1 MIDFIKRLFSRYGFH
16 RSPEAEAREYFSH
29 IPAPTDAQ
37 LVKWGE
43 DARCIANDPA
53 YLASVARQQLNMA
66 PGAVKA
72 RRLAEIA
79 RQRNALKDELAKVI
93 KAKKARA
100 PVYAALRALS
110 IEELKVEGRR

>member
-1 MIDFIKRLFSRYGFH
+1 VVTYLKKAWRLFFGPKVVLVAVKDDFPHHPFYTSVEG
-16 RSPEAEAREYFSH
+16 ARN
-29 IPAPTDAQ
+29 
-37 LVKWGE
+37 VV
-43 DARCIANDPA
+43 NDPEYRA
-53 YLASVARQQLNMA
+53 LMAVGALNMA
-66 PGAVKA
+66 PSAVKA

-100 PVYAALRALS
+100 PIYAALRALS

>member
-1 MIDFIKRLFSRYGFH
+1 LKKAWRLFFG
-16 RSPEAEAREYFSH
+16 PKVV
-29 IPAPTDAQ
+29 
-37 LVKWGE
+37 LV
-43 DARCIANDPA
+43 
-53 YLASVARQQLNMA
+53 
-66 PGAVKA
+66 AVKDDFPHHAFFTAHKA

-100 PVYAALRALS
+100 PIYAALRALS

>member
-1 MIDFIKRLFSRYGFH
+1 MIDFIKRLFNRYGFH
-16 RSPEAEAREYFSH
+16 RQPTPQKLDDWQARPFYIS
-29 IPAPTDAQ
+29 AGD
-37 LVKWGE
+37 
-43 DARCIANDPA
+43 
-53 YLASVARQQLNMA
+53 
-66 PGAVKA
+66 KA

-100 PVYAALRALS
+100 PIYAALRALS

>member
-1 MIDFIKRLFSRYGFH
+1 MTMLAQIKRLFSRYGFH
-16 RSPEAEAREYFSH
+16 RQPVVNWLGQ
-29 IPAPTDAQ
+29 DG
-37 LVKWGE
+37 LV
-43 DARCIANDPA
+43 D
-53 YLASVARQQLNMA
+53 VADWQA
-66 PGAVKA
+66 HPFYTSAGDKA

-100 PVYAALRALS
+100 PIYAALRALS

>member
-1 MIDFIKRLFSRYGFH
+1 MAG
-16 RSPEAEAREYFSH
+16 AA
-29 IPAPTDAQ
+29 
-37 LVKWGE
+37 
-43 DARCIANDPA
+43 
-53 YLASVARQQLNMA
+53 LNMA
-66 PGAVKA
+66 PSAVKA

-100 PVYAALRALS
+100 PIYAALRALS

>member
-1 MIDFIKRLFSRYGFH
+1 MTVLAQIKRLFSRYGFH
-16 RSPEAEAREYFSH
+16 RQPVVNWLGQ
-29 IPAPTDAQ
+29 DG
-37 LVKWGE
+37 LV
-43 DARCIANDPA
+43 D
-53 YLASVARQQLNMA
+53 VADWQA
-66 PGAVKA
+66 HPFYKSDKA

-100 PVYAALRALS
+100 PIYAALRALS